1 METINHIDV
10 DENLSVNRDTARKQ
24 IRGSSLLLL
33 GKFISVGLNFAS
45 QVLIVRYLAKSDF
58 GAWTY
63 TLAIIAFFNGFSTLG
78 LRRAITRFVPIY
90 HEQDQYNKL
99 FGTIL
104 LVFGTIVITG
114 LVFIAAVY
122 ALPEFISGLI
132 GGENQPVR
140 LLLILIFLVPLEAID
155 GMLIGLFASF
165 ASPRIIFTR
174 KFIFGPGLR
183 LTAVL
188 LLIVSEAPVLFLAYG
203 YLAASAV
210 GVLIY
215 SWILLRFLQSQDILQ
230 KFQLP
235 RVHIPAREIFAF
247 SIPLLTSD
255 LVTIVM
261 YSIGTL
267 ILGYFHGT
275 AEVASFRVILP
286 AAHLN
291 KLVMTS
297 FAFLFTPLAARL
309 FAKDDI
315 EGIND
320 LYWQTAI
327 WLGVLS
333 FPIFVLTFSLAKPL
347 TLMLYGA
354 RYEQSWFFLQLLSL
368 GYYFNVA
375 LGFNGLTLKVLGHVR
390 YVVIINLVAVTINAV
405 LCLLLIPR
413 FGALGAALATA
424 GSMILHNILKQTG
437 LRLTSGIRIL
447 DRQYLSFF
455 LLIAVGALGILL
467 FQFLI
472 SSNIFILIPVAA
484 VVSLLV
490 MWLSQEK
497 LQIQETFPEI
507 SKLPIIPLIFRMNGK

>member
-1 METINHIDV
+1 MDFK
-10 DENLSVNRDTARKQ
+10 ENLSVSKDTARKQ

-45 QVLIVRYLAKSDF
+45 QVLIVRYLSKSDY

-63 TLAIIAFFNGFSTLG
+63 ALAMIGFFNGFSTLG

-90 HEQDQYNKL
+90 HERDQYDKL

-104 LVFGTIVITG
+104 LVLGTIVITG

-122 ALPEFISGLI
+122 AVPEFISGLI

-140 LLLILIFLVPLEAID
+140 LVLVLIFLVPLEAID
-155 GMLIGLFASF
+155 GMLLGLFASF
-165 ASPRIIFTR
+165 VSPRIIFTR

-183 LTAVL
+183 LMVVL
-188 LLIVSEAPVLFLAYG
+188 LLIVFEAPVVFLACG

-215 SWILLRFLQSQDILQ
+215 SWILLRLLQSQDILQ
-230 KFQLP
+230 KFSSQQI
-235 RVHIPAREIFAF
+235 HIPVREIFAF
-247 SIPLLTSD
+247 TIPLLTSD

-261 YSIGTL
+261 HSVDTL
-267 ILGYFHGT
+267 ILGYFHST

-291 KLVMTS
+291 KLVMAS
-297 FAFLFTPLAARL
+297 FAFLYTPLAARL
-309 FAKDDI
+309 FAKDDTQ
-315 EGIND
+315 GIND

-347 TLMLYGA
+347 ILMLYGV
-354 RYEQSWFFLQLLSL
+354 RYEHSWFFLQLLSL
-368 GYYFNVA
+368 GYYFNVV
-375 LGFNGLTLKVLGHVR
+375 LGFNGLTLKVLGHLR
-390 YVVIINLVAVTINAV
+390 YVVIINLLAVVINGIF
-405 LCLLLIPR
+405 CLLFIPR

-424 GSMILHNILKQTG
+424 GTMILHNILKQAG
-437 LRLTSGIRIL
+437 LRLTSGIRL
-447 DRQYLSFF
+447 LEHQFLSFF
-455 LLIAVGALGILL
+455 FLIAVGAMGVLL